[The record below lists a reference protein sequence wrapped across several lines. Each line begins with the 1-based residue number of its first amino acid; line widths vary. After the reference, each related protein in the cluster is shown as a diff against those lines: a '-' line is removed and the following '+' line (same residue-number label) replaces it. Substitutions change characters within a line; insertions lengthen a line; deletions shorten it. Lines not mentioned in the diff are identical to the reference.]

1 MKMIKNYM
9 LPLRYLD
16 ESKLPELAFS
26 LHTRHTALSRTA
38 DSLHRHKPLPGSQP
52 DPPYSSSA

>member
-1 MKMIKNYM
+1 MKLIKNYM

-26 LHTRHTALSRTA
+26 LHTGHTALSRIA
-38 DSLHRHKPLPGSQP
+38 DSAHRHKLPPGSWPNQP
-52 DPPYSSSA
+52 CSNFS